1 MQYRTAIAGPTALL
15 ALIFGASPQ
24 AQSATPASGG
34 GGSGA
39 IEEVVVTA
47 QKVSQNINDVGMSI
61 SATSGDRLNEL
72 GIKDT
77 SDLVKIVPGFNHTST
92 LYGTPVYSIRGVG
105 FVDTTLSAGP
115 TVSVYAD
122 EVPLP
127 FTAETQG
134 TTLDIRRVEVMKGP
148 QGTLYGQ
155 NSTGGAINYIANKP
169 GDELEGGVDASYGSY
184 GTMDVQGFLSGP
196 LSNTVRGRVALRRIT
211 SDGWQQSYTRH
222 DSLGAKD
229 FLNGRMMLEWDATDK
244 LSARL
249 TLHGWQDQSENPA
262 PQFFGAIPRSAPE
275 PGTPAGQAFAALQNY
290 PHAPHNAT
298 KADWNPERSLKNDNH
313 FYMGTLRLDYDLAPD
328 LTLTSLSSYQKFNRD
343 QPLEGDGT
351 TLENYYSEQF
361 GSIETWY
368 QELRLSGG
376 FHGAGNWIVGANYEQ
391 DDTVDRFHQYYSDA
405 TSAYVLGIYGPD
417 SVPQTWQDI
426 TTYAVFANAEY
437 PVRDNLTVQA
447 GARYTNSQRDFKG
460 CSRDAADPSNPGWA
474 GQSEAIQ
481 VLLRGLQGLSGYTPV
496 PPGGCGTMGPPP
508 EYKPGLVYDN
518 LDEDNV
524 SWRVDVNWN
533 VLPETLLYAN
543 VSQGY
548 KAGSFPTLAI
558 ALSRQFEPVT
568 QEKLLAYEAG
578 FKSSLLNYTVQFN
591 GAAFYYDY
599 QDKQILGDVLD
610 PVFGPLPALVNVP
623 KSHVMGF
630 ESSLEWAPVEGLKIN
645 PSVSYQKTEIDGHF
659 ENYNFLGQVQ
669 SFGGESFPVAPKVQ
683 ADLDVQYQWPVAD
696 DWQAFVGAHANYQDS
711 TNAFF
716 GEDPRL
722 KIPSHTLVDV
732 RAGAA
737 RGPWQISAWGR
748 NVTNKYYW
756 SNVTFAA
763 DAMVR
768 FPGMPRTFGID
779 VKYQMQ

>member
-1 MQYRTAIAGPTALL
+1 MQYRTGIAGCTALV
-15 ALIFGASPQ
+15 ALISAATPH
-24 AQSATPASGG
+24 AQSAAPAQRDG
-34 GGSGA
+34 GGS

-61 SATSGDRLNEL
+61 SATSGERLNEL

-77 SDLVKIVPGFNHTST
+77 ADLVKIVPGFNHTYT

-105 FVDTTLSAGP
+105 FVETTLSAGP

-134 TTLDIRRVEVMKGP
+134 TTLDVRRVEVMKGP

-169 GDELEGGVDASYGSY
+169 GDELEGGVDASYGRFD
-184 GTMDVQGFLSGP
+184 TMDVQGFLSGP
-196 LSNTVRGRVALRRIT
+196 LSDTVRGRVALRTIQ

-222 DSLGAKD
+222 DSLGAKS
-229 FLNGRMMLEWDATDK
+229 FLNGRMMLEWDATEK

-262 PQFFGAIPRSAPE
+262 PQFFAVIPRS
-275 PGTPAGQAFAALQNY
+275 PGVPLAQAFVDY
-290 PHAPHNAT
+290 PTAPHDPL
-298 KADWNPERSLKNDNH
+298 KADWNPDRSLKNDNH

-328 LTLTSLSSYQKFNRD
+328 LTLTSLTSYQKFDRD

-351 TLENYYSEQF
+351 TFQDYYSEQF
-361 GSIETWY
+361 GSIDTWY

-376 FHGAGNWIVGANYEQ
+376 FHGQGNWIVGANYQQ
-391 DDTVDRFHQYYSDA
+391 DDTVDRFHQYYGDA
-405 TSAYVLGIYGPD
+405 TSAFVVGVYGPD

-426 TTYAVFANAEY
+426 TTYAFFANAEY
-437 PVRDNLTVQA
+437 PLSDALTVQA

-460 CSRDAADPSNPGWA
+460 CSRDAADPSNPGWG

-481 VLLRGLQGLSGYTPV
+481 VYLRSLYGLSGYTPV

-508 EYKPGLVYDN
+508 EFQPGLVYDQ

-578 FKSSLLNYTVQFN
+578 FKSSLASSTVQFN
-591 GAAFYYDY
+591 GAVFYYDY

-623 KSHVMGF
+623 KSHVVGF
-630 ESSLEWAPVEGLKIN
+630 ESSLDWAPLDGLTIT
-645 PSVSYQKTEIDGHF
+645 PSVSYQKTEIDGDF
-659 ENYNFLGQVQ
+659 QNFNFRGQVQ
-669 SFGGESFPVAPKVQ
+669 DFSGEPFPVAPKVQ
-683 ADLDVQYQWPVAD
+683 ADLDVQYQWPVGD
-696 DWQAFVGAHANYQDS
+696 GWQAFVGAHANYQDD

-716 GEDPRL
+716 GEDPLL
-722 KIPSHTLVDV
+722 KIPSYTLVDV

-748 NVTNKYYW
+748 NVTDEYYW
-756 SNVTFAA
+756 NNVSYAA

-768 FPGMPRTFGID
+768 FAGMPRTFGID
-779 VKYQMQ
+779 VKYRMQ